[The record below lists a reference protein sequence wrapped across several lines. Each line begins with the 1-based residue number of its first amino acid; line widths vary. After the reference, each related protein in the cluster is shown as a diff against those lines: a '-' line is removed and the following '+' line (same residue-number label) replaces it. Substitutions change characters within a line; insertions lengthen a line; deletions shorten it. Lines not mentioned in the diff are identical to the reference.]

1 MVARSSSSSGGCD
14 HRSGLALLPFEGVH
28 HEAAHERSIQAAI
41 DRTTGDGTS
50 VGAPE
55 IVPVQPAQA
64 SANGYA
70 QRGDED
76 SAFHFV
82 LHVLI
87 PNGAYKGQK
96 LIRLVATNTTASTN
110 STIPNVPGMTPVKYN
125 SAITTATT
133 VRRIRSVDPMFGFI
147 ASGV

>member
-1 MVARSSSSSGGCD
+1 MVARSSGSSGGCD
-14 HRSGLALLPFEGVH
+14 HRSRLALLPFEGVH
-28 HEAAHERSIQAAI
+28 HEAAHERSIQAAV

-50 VGAPE
+50 IGAPE
-55 IVPVQPAQA
+55 VVPVQPTQA
-64 SANGYA
+64 SANGHA

-96 LIRLVATNTTASTN
+96 LIKLVARNTTARTN
-110 STIPNVPGMTPVKYN
+110 STIPNVPGITPVKYKN
-125 SAITTATT
+125 AITTGTT

-147 ASGV
+147 VSGF